1 MCPDTGPSSL
11 ISPLTLR
18 SSPPFLIYLPTR
30 NSLHKELIKDSA
42 KHFLKIP
49 VIFLF
54 ENQLE
59 QHVRRRREKCW
70 TNWVWIDG
78 YALDPKFIDCCDT
91 ELIVLPGL
99 SRPPQLPYDEASKVM
114 KAALDRG
121 ANFWNGAQF
130 YGPPTAN
137 SLHLLNHYFTA
148 YPEDSKRVILSVKGA
163 FSIAGPD
170 NSPAGIRKSVDNCL
184 EVLDGKVFLDVFLP
198 ARIDPQ
204 VPIEE
209 TVRTLAEYVKAGKIG
224 GYGLSECSA
233 ESIRRAHAVHPV
245 SAVEIELSLFSTHTL
260 SNGVAQACSE
270 LKIPM
275 IAYSPL
281 SRGFLT
287 GQINKLDDIPETDS
301 RRRFPRFQPD
311 LFDLNIKL
319 VKKVEQ
325 VAKRTG
331 HTMPQVAIA
340 WIIAQTKK
348 TNNPVIPIPGCTTVA
363 RVDENLTQ
371 VSLDEHDVNEL
382 SQLVEDMTV
391 HGDRYPEPFKKY
403 MNL

>member
-1 MCPDTGPSSL
+1 MSVSIVGKQAGPIGFGLMGTRLTPSL
-11 ISPLTLR
+11 QTA
-18 SSPPFLIYLPTR
+18 TA
-30 NSLHKELIKDSA
+30 KELI
-42 KHFLKIP
+42 
-49 VIFLF
+49 V
-54 ENQLE
+54 
-59 QHVRRRREKCW
+59 V
-70 TNWVWIDG
+70 
-78 YALDPKFIDCCDT
+78 
-91 ELIVLPGL
+91 PGL
-99 SRPPQLPYDEASKVM
+99 ARPPALPYDEASKIM

-121 ANFWNGAQF
+121 ANFWNGAEF

-137 SLHLLNHYFTA
+137 SLQLLNHYFTN

-163 FSIAGPD
+163 FSPAGGPD

-184 EVLDGKVFLDVFLP
+184 EVLDGKVFLDIFLP
-198 ARIDPQ
+198 GRIDPQ

-209 TVRTLAEYVKAGKIG
+209 TVPALAEYVKAGKIG

-233 ESIRRAHAVHPV
+233 ESIRRAHAVYPV
-245 SAVEIELSLFSTHTL
+245 SAVEIELSLFSTEVL

-287 GQINKLDDIPETDS
+287 GQINKLDDIPENDS

-311 LFDLNIKL
+311 AFDLNIKL
-319 VKKVEQ
+319 VKEVEQ

-340 WIIAQTKK
+340 WIIEQAKRTK
-348 TNNPVIPIPGCTTVA
+348 NPVIPIPGCTTVA
-363 RVDENLTQ
+363 RVEENLTQ
-371 VSLDEHDVNEL
+371 VSLDEEDFNEL
-382 SQLVEDMTV
+382 SKLVEKMTV